1 MIIKANECTRE
12 IVIRGYDGDRLEA
25 PIRVIFSN
33 KGTARVKAGVGELLC
48 DLFDSITIINTEES
62 ED

>member
-1 MIIKANECTRE
+1 MIIKANEGTRQ
-12 IVIRGYDGDRLEA
+12 ITVRAYDGDRLEA
-25 PIRVIFSN
+25 PITVIFSN

-48 DLFDSITIINTEES
+48 DLFGSIEIINTEES